1 MKEVYCIPIRC
12 KKYVQRYLMRNFGH
26 PVKGHPYL
34 VDVRSDDDLREFLN
48 RAIKN
53 PENNR
58 NKWLQ
63 SFEGKKRD
71 CIIELLISADT
82 FNRYGWELSI
92 TDEVHLNSILEA
104 RCKKLLLDFLKL
116 QYALHEDLHDA
127 IEEFYREF
135 GFSERTWPSG
145 SIAKIWTRSRSK
157 LDIFSFKHEFNQLFT
172 KIFMDK
178 LSTEKD
184 NLQGSKSSCL
194 SSQLIPTM

>member
-12 KKYVQRYLMRNFGH
+12 KKYTQRYLMRNFGN

-34 VDVRSDDDLREFLN
+34 VDIRSDDELREFLN

-71 CIIELLISADT
+71 CIIELRISSDT

-104 RCKKLLLDFLKL
+104 RCKKQLLDFLKL

-127 IEEFYREF
+127 IDEFYRKY
-135 GFSERTWPSG
+135 GYSERTWPSG
-145 SIAKIWTRSRSK
+145 SITKIWTRSKSK
-157 LDIFSFKHEFNQLFT
+157 LDLLSFKTEFNELFT
-172 KIFMDK
+172 KIFMGN
-178 LSTEKD
+178 LSKKMD
-184 NLQGSKSSCL
+184 NLHT
-194 SSQLIPTM
+194 QLTPC